1 MSPAPGLPRF
11 PPREPPTRLLF
22 LCSRNRIR
30 SLTAER
36 LMSGVPGYDVR
47 SAGTEPGARV
57 RISPGLIGWAEVIF
71 AMEPMHRRIVQEKFA
86 EELTDREIV
95 VLHVPDEFEYLDEE
109 LFEVLRGVLGP
120 WLQLP
125 EEEAP

>member
-1 MSPAPGLPRF
+1 MRY
-11 PPREPPTRLLF
+11 PPSEPPTRVLF

-36 LMSGVPGYDVR
+36 LMAGVPGYDVR
-47 SAGTEPGARV
+47 SAGTEPGSRV
-57 RISPGLIGWAEVIF
+57 RISEKLIGWSEVIF
-71 AMEPMHRRIVQEKFA
+71 AMEPQHRRIVEERFA
-86 EELTDREIV
+86 GELAERALI

-109 LFEVLRGVLGP
+109 LFEVLRGALGP

-125 EEEAP
+125 GEACP